1 MRLLL
6 VHPGA
11 SWATHDVHTGLLAG
25 LRAQGHDVLEYALDG
40 RLKPSRVLLEYLW
53 RKQVR
58 GGGPLKDVRPTAADV
73 QYHAGKDVVE
83 RALRHEVDWVLV
95 VCAAYLH
102 PDVLVLCRRA
112 GLRLAAVFTE
122 SPYDD
127 AQQAKVAPLFDVVF
141 TNERTSVPR
150 LREANPQTFY
160 LPVGYDPAAHAPGR
174 NGYAPYHD
182 VVFVGT
188 GFESRVAFLS
198 AVDWAGID
206 LQLFGWWEGLPAG
219 HPLRPF
225 VREGL
230 IDNHQ
235 TGELYRHA
243 RIGLNLYRQAGPDQ
257 HPESLNPRAYEL
269 AADGVFTL
277 SQPRAEVAER
287 FGPAVPTFTTPGEL
301 QTLLRHFLRH
311 DAAREE
317 AAARLPPAVSEDTYH
332 HRAAQLVSVLEGRE
346 GSRRPEPSAPP
357 GQGASRVP

>member
-1 MRLLL
+1 MRFL
-6 VHPGA
+6 VTHPGA
-11 SWATHDVHTGLLAG
+11 SWATHDVHTGLVAG
-25 LRAQGHDVLEYALDG
+25 LKAQGHDVLEYALDG
-40 RLKPSRVLLEYLW
+40 RLGPSRVLLEYLW

-58 GGGPLKDVRPTAADV
+58 SGGPLKDVRPTPADV

-83 RALRHEVDWVLV
+83 RALRFEVDWVLV

-102 PDVLVLCRRA
+102 PDILVLCRRA

-122 SPYDD
+122 SPYKDTP
-127 AQQAKVAPLFDVVF
+127 QAKVAPLFDVCF

-160 LPVGYDPAAHAPGR
+160 LPAAYDPAAHGPHL
-174 NGYAPYHD
+174 NGTAARHD
-182 VVFVGT
+182 VVFIGT
-188 GFESRVAFLS
+188 AVPVEGFDGRLALLS
-198 AVDWAGID
+198 AVDWSGID
-206 LQLFGWWEGLPAG
+206 LGLYGWWEGLTEG
-219 HPLRPF
+219 HPLRPH

-230 IDNHQ
+230 VDNQ
-235 TGELYRHA
+235 KAGELYRHA
-243 RIGLNLYRQAGPDQ
+243 RVGLNLYRAAGPDQ
-257 HPESLNPRAYEL
+257 HPQSLNPRAYEL

-287 FGPAVPTFTTPGEL
+287 FGPAVPTFSTPEEL

-332 HRAAQLVSVLEGRE
+332 HRAAALVAHLNRD
-346 GSRRPEPSAPP
+346 
-357 GQGASRVP
+357 